1 MLYSRISLLNHS
13 WCIFSPRTAI
23 TSWKSNV
30 STQNSAISKLPKVN
44 KVLWDEVRLVLHDP
58 GAADFSSQSCHAESD
73 TVHNN
78 GCLEV
83 ILPIGLAVIKWQDY
97 TTRTT
102 LRKTGKWSHLAL
114 VLVHSWR
121 WHSCHHRHTTC
132 VTMNQSQSHSQQ
144 LWGSLHHL
152 WFPEVTNYNQ
162 ERSVY
167 TNCSP

>member
-1 MLYSRISLLNHS
+1 M
-13 WCIFSPRTAI
+13 
-23 TSWKSNV
+23 

-102 LRKTGKWSHLAL
+102 LRKTGK
-114 VLVHSWR
+114 
-121 WHSCHHRHTTC
+121 
-132 VTMNQSQSHSQQ
+132 
-144 LWGSLHHL
+144 
-152 WFPEVTNYNQ
+152 
-162 ERSVY
+162 
-167 TNCSP
+167 